1 MSNFKTGQI
10 TVNTQSSIR
19 IESTEGTV
27 IYLDPL
33 GIEGNPQDADLIL
46 VTHSHHDHFSMAD
59 IAKIQKNST
68 KLVVPSSM
76 KGDMEKNGFSMQNYL
91 CMEAD
96 DMISAAGIYIT
107 AVPAYNKLK
116 PFHSKRNG
124 WLGYVLN
131 VDGVRIYVAGDTDAL
146 GENTSIECE
155 IAMVPIGGTYTM
167 NPREAAAFINKLGP
181 AAVIPTHYGS
191 IVGKASDADEFA
203 SKVDPQIE
211 VVRKLTF

>member
-96 DMISAAGIYIT
+96 DMISAAGIYIK

-116 PFHSKRNG
+116 PFHPRRNG
-124 WLGYVLN
+124 WIGYVLT
-131 VDGVRIYVAGDTDAL
+131 VDGAKIYVAGDTDAL
-146 GENTSIECE
+146 KENTTIDCD

-167 NPREAAAFINKLGP
+167 NPKEAASFINSLKP
-181 AAVIPTHYGS
+181 AIVIPTHYGS
-191 IVGKASDADEFA
+191 IVGKPSDADEFERH
-203 SKVDPQIE
+203 VDQSIE
-211 VVRKLTF
+211 VIRKLSF

>member
-1 MSNFKTGQI
+1 MSHINTDRI
-10 TVNTQSSIR
+10 TVNTQNSIR
-19 IESTEGTV
+19 IETEAGTV
-27 IYLDPL
+27 IYVDPL
-33 GIEGNPQDADLIL
+33 EIKGTPGDADLVLI
-46 VTHSHHDHFSMAD
+46 THSHYDHFSMKD
-59 IAKIQKNST
+59 IAAIRKDT
-68 KLVVPSSM
+68 TRFVVPSAM
-76 KGDMEKNGFSMQNYL
+76 TGDMEENGFEMTEYL
-91 CMEAD
+91 CMEAGD
-96 DMISAAGIYIT
+96 RISAAGIYIT

>member
-76 KGDMEKNGFSMQNYL
+76 KGDMENSISKHLG
-91 CMEAD
+91 AD
-96 DMISAAGIYIT
+96 ISSRLAENVSIS
-107 AVPAYNKLK
+107 PAILMRPKRLK
-116 PFHSKRNG
+116 R
-124 WLGYVLN
+124 W
-131 VDGVRIYVAGDTDAL
+131 T
-146 GENTSIECE
+146 
-155 IAMVPIGGTYTM
+155 
-167 NPREAAAFINKLGP
+167 
-181 AAVIPTHYGS
+181 VIL
-191 IVGKASDADEFA
+191 
-203 SKVDPQIE
+203 
-211 VVRKLTF
+211 R